1 MKKHRNRKHRSKR
14 EKIGILTL
22 IFINLLFFFTSVKS
36 FAAESAWYI
45 NNMEIL
51 SQNNWGISVIR
62 RIGWGLIKI
71 AVWICDAAE
80 TLYDKAFGFIDFTAD
95 SEINAFIEKYQAWVI
110 ALMALSFAYLGVI
123 LILKHEKKP
132 DIMVNICIVILCV
145 TMSAKMFMGLNEWVN
160 KARNE
165 IYASDTSTGAAYQI
179 INDHIAD
186 LVYLNYQCDG
196 LDKLNWKENKI
207 YGAGINKDNIDSIKF
222 DEVLNPKSSKYDW
235 RGKTAEFLGNQLVI
249 FPCHDPSGNIGYVC
263 TTFGVDNGWG
273 WNSDDDA
280 DIGNE
285 FYYRYHFDFLP
296 AILHILALSIIFLT
310 MSYKVLRVIFELI
323 VARLLGYLYSAE
335 VSGGEKIRKIAVF
348 IRDSYILLVIT
359 AVCIK
364 VYLLMAKMLNDKL
377 SDQPLVA
384 AIFSL
389 FLAFCVIDGP
399 NLVEKLLGMDAGL
412 KSSTA
417 RMIAIGR
424 VASGTVRGIKNAS
437 PVKNAAN
444 RINSIKSG
452 KASEGG
458 LAGLAVG
465 TIFGKE
471 QSKNDP
477 GTERVGGLLNKG
489 KKEKDSNNSSS
500 EKSESGSSEGGDSS
514 SKASEGGSAAGA
526 SSGEENGSSGNNA
539 NVSGSSKD
547 FMDKGKDGKDGK
559 DGKAGKD
566 GQKGSAGENGKD
578 SNEKS
583 SAADKMNNNHTGQS
597 NTSSHSFMDRSS
609 SSAGNN
615 TSSLRRTSET
625 NSRFTGS
632 KKGDKE

>member
-51 SQNNWGISVIR
+51 SQNNWGISVFR
-62 RIGWGLIKI
+62 KIGWGLIKI
-71 AVWICDAAE
+71 AVRICDAAE
-80 TLYDKAFGFIDFTAD
+80 TLYDKAFGFIDFTTD

-145 TMSAKMFMGLNEWVN
+145 TMSAKMFMGLNDWVN

-165 IYASDTSTGAAYQI
+165 IYTSDSSTGAAYQI

-235 RGKTAEFLGNQLVI
+235 RGKSAEFLGNQLVI

-417 RMIAIGR
+417 RMMAIGR
-424 VASGTVRGIKNAS
+424 MASGAAKVMS
-437 PVKNAAN
+437 VKNAAQK
-444 RINSIKSG
+444 INGIKSG

-465 TIFGKE
+465 SIFGK
-471 QSKNDP
+471 QTQDGS
-477 GTERVGGLLNKG
+477 RVGGLINKAKKG
-489 KKEKDSNNSSS
+489 KDANNNPSGNSG
-500 EKSESGSSEGGDSS
+500 SGSSEGGGSS

-526 SSGEENGSSGNNA
+526 SSGEGNGSSGNNA

-615 TSSLRRTSET
+615 TTSLRRTSET

>member
-1 MKKHRNRKHRSKR
+1 MKIHRKRKCRSKK

-22 IFINLLFFFTSVKS
+22 IFISILSFFTSVKC
-36 FAAESAWYI
+36 FAAESNWYI

-51 SQNNWGISVIR
+51 SQNNWGISVFR
-62 RIGWGLIKI
+62 KIGWGLIKI
-71 AVWICDAAE
+71 AVRICDAAE
-80 TLYDKAFGFIDFTAD
+80 TLYDKAFGFIDFTTD
-95 SEINAFIEKYQAWVI
+95 SEINAFIEKYQSWVI

-165 IYASDTSTGAAYQI
+165 IYTSDSSTGAAYQI

-186 LVYLNYQCDG
+186 LVYLNYKCDG

-235 RGKTAEFLGNQLVI
+235 RGKTKEFLGNQLVI
-249 FPCHDPSGNIGYVC
+249 FPCLDPSGNMGYVC
-263 TTFGVDNGWG
+263 TTSGVDNGWG

-310 MSYKVLRVIFELI
+310 MSYKVVRVIFELI
-323 VARLLGYLYSAE
+323 VSRLLGYLYSAE

-417 RMIAIGR
+417 RMMAIGR
-424 VASGTVRGIKNAS
+424 VASGAAKAMS
-437 PVKNAAN
+437 VKNAAQK
-444 RINSIKSG
+444 INGIKSG

-465 TIFGKE
+465 SIFGK
-471 QSKNDP
+471 QTQDGS
-477 GTERVGGLLNKG
+477 RVGGLLNKAKKG
-489 KKEKDSNNSSS
+489 KDDNNNSSGN
-500 EKSESGSSEGGDSS
+500 SESGSSEGGDSS
-514 SKASEGGSAAGA
+514 SKASEGGSAAA
-526 SSGEENGSSGNNA
+526 SSGEGNGSSGNNA

-566 GQKGSAGENGKD
+566 GQKGSAGEKGKD

-583 SAADKMNNNHTGQS
+583 SAADRMNNNRTGQS

>member
-1 MKKHRNRKHRSKR
+1 MKIDRKRKYRSKK
-14 EKIGILTL
+14 EKIGIITL
-22 IFINLLFFFTSVKS
+22 IFINLLLFFTSVKC
-36 FAAESAWYI
+36 FAADKEWYI
-45 NNMEIL
+45 NNQEIL
-51 SQNNWGISVIR
+51 SQQNIGIQTIR
-62 RIGWGLIKI
+62 RIAWFIVKI

-80 TLYDKAFGFIDFTAD
+80 SLYEKAFGFIDFTG
-95 SEINAFIEKYQAWVI
+95 SETINKFISDYKPLITAI
-110 ALMALSFAYLGVI
+110 MALSLAYLGII
-123 LILKHEKKP
+123 LMLKHEKKP
-132 DIMVNICIVILCV
+132 DVIINICIVIICV
-145 TMSAKMFMGLNEWVN
+145 TSSTAIFQGLNEWTTDAKN
-160 KARNE
+160 A
-165 IYASDTSTGAAYQI
+165 IYTSDESTGAAYQI
-179 INDHIAD
+179 LNDHMAD
-186 LVYLNYQCDG
+186 LVYLNYECNG
-196 LDKLNWKENKI
+196 LDKLNWRENKK
-207 YGAGINKDNIDSIKF
+207 YGAGITKDNIDSV
-222 DEVLNPKSSKYDW
+222 DYGEVLNPESSKYSWKGNSKD
-235 RGKTAEFLGNQLVI
+235 FLGNHLVRI
-249 FPCHDPSGNIGYVC
+249 VDKDGNVKYD
-263 TTFGVDNGWG
+263 TEESDNGWG
-273 WNSDDDA
+273 WNSDDD
-280 DIGNE
+280 DDPGNE
-285 FYYRYHFDFLP
+285 FYFRYHFDFLP
-296 AILHILALSIIFLT
+296 AIIHILALSIIFIT
-310 MSYKVLRVIFELI
+310 MSYKVVRVIFELI
-323 VARLLGYLYSAE
+323 VARLLAYLYSAE
-335 VSGGEKIRKIAVF
+335 LSGGEKIKKIAVF
-348 IRDSYILLVIT
+348 VRDSYILLVIT

-389 FLAFCVIDGP
+389 FLAFSVIDGP

-417 RMIAIGR
+417 RMMAIGR
-424 VASGTVRGIKNAS
+424 IASGTARGIKNAS

-477 GTERVGGLLNKG
+477 GTERVGGLLNKAKNG
-489 KKEKDSNNSSS
+489 KDSN
-500 EKSESGSSEGGDSS
+500 EKSSGNSGSSEGGDSS
-514 SKASEGGSAAGA
+514 SKASEGGSAAGD
-526 SSGEENGSSGNNA
+526 SSGEGNGSSGNNA

-609 SSAGNN
+609 NSAGNN
-615 TSSLRRTSET
+615 TTSLRRTSET
-625 NSRFTGS
+625 NSRFIGS

>member
-1 MKKHRNRKHRSKR
+1 MKKHRKRKHHSKSV
-14 EKIGILTL
+14 KIGILTL
-22 IFINLLFFFTSVKS
+22 IFINLLFFFTSAKC
-36 FAAESAWYI
+36 FAAESDWYI

-51 SQNNWGISVIR
+51 SQNNLGISVIR

-80 TLYDKAFGFIDFTAD
+80 TLYDKAVGFIDFTTD
-95 SEINAFIEKYQAWVI
+95 SEINAFIEKYQTWVI

-145 TMSAKMFMGLNEWVN
+145 TMSTKMFMGLNEWVN

-165 IYASDTSTGAAYQI
+165 IYASDTRTGAAYQI
-179 INDHIAD
+179 INDHIVD
-186 LVYLNYQCDG
+186 LVYLNYKCDG

-207 YGAGINKDNIDSIKF
+207 YGAGINKDNIDSIEF
-222 DEVLNPKSSKYDW
+222 DEVLNPESSKYDW
-235 RGKTAEFLGNQLVI
+235 RGKTEEFFGNQLVT
-249 FPCHDPSGNIGYVC
+249 FPYPDSSGNLGYVY
-263 TTFGVDNGWG
+263 TTSGVDNGWG

-285 FYYRYHFDFLP
+285 FYYRYHLDFLP
-296 AILHILALSIIFLT
+296 AILHIFALSIIFLT

-323 VARLLGYLYSAE
+323 VSRLLGYLYSAE

-417 RMIAIGR
+417 RMMAIGR
-424 VASGTVRGIKNAS
+424 MASGAAKVMS
-437 PVKNAAN
+437 VKNAAQK
-444 RINSIKSG
+444 INGIKSG

-465 TIFGKE
+465 SIFGK
-471 QSKNDP
+471 QTQDGS
-477 GTERVGGLLNKG
+477 RVGGLINKAKKG
-489 KKEKDSNNSSS
+489 KDANNNPSGNSG
-500 EKSESGSSEGGDSS
+500 SGSSEGGGSS
-514 SKASEGGSAAGA
+514 SKSSEGSSPTGSF
-526 SSGEENGSSGNNA
+526 SGEGNSSSGNNT
-539 NVSGSSKD
+539 NVFGSSKD

-559 DGKAGKD
+559 AGKD
-566 GQKGSAGENGKD
+566 GKEGKEGQKGSAGEKGKD

-583 SAADKMNNNHTGQS
+583 SAADRMNNNHTGQS
-597 NTSSHSFMDRSS
+597 KSSGHSFMDRSN

-615 TSSLRRTSET
+615 TSTLRRTSET